1 MIKIIFSAVT
11 VAFVL
16 ASCNSSAPKVG
27 AGSLKNAKDSASYML
42 GLNQAQQLKQ
52 NGIDEINEEMYRAG
66 LAEGFAKDS
75 GYAIDLE
82 NSQEIF
88 MSYFTQREKII
99 LDKNK
104 VAADKFIADA
114 GKKAGVVKLNGGIIV
129 ETLKEGMGNSPSI
142 ADSASFHFTLSSN
155 TTQDLLDTKV
165 AGYPFPMTKL
175 MDINYAQ
182 GLGDAISNMKTGGEY
197 MVYIPYET
205 ANSQALKR
213 YIKPGELIV
222 FKITDLETKAAQ

>member
-11 VAFVL
+11 LAFVL
-16 ASCNSSAPKVG
+16 ASCNSSAPKIG
-27 AGSLKNAKDSASYML
+27 EGSLKNAKDSASYML

-75 GYAIDLE
+75 GYAINLE

-88 MSYFTQREKII
+88 MSYFTQREKIV

-104 VAADKFIADA
+104 VAADKFLADA
-114 GKKAGVVKLNGGIIV
+114 GKKAGVVKLNGGVIV
-129 ETLKEGMGNSPSI
+129 ETLREGMGNSPAIS
-142 ADSASFHFTLSSN
+142 DSATFHFTLSSN
-155 TTQDLLDTKV
+155 TAQDLLDTKV

-182 GLGDAISNMKTGGEY
+182 GLGDAISNMKSGGEY
-197 MVYIPYET
+197 LVYIPYET
-205 ANSQALKR
+205 ANSEALKR
-213 YIKPGELIV
+213 YIKPGELII
-222 FKITDLETKAAQ
+222 FKISDLQTKAAE